1 MVHKWCLQPLFQ
13 NRLHGGDF
21 MFAAATVTSGN
32 NFQKITLLAKALN
45 LPILSISTFYKIQR
59 TYVVPGIDQFWLQC
73 QQEA

>member
-1 MVHKWCLQPLFQ
+1 
-13 NRLHGGDF
+13 

-32 NFQKITLLAKALN
+32 NFQNITLLAKALN